1 MIYTESM
8 VVSPVMP
15 FTRCVVV
22 QLESTGHLV
31 AQGVQEICAK
41 VAPLETQIIH
51 RSIFNLFVYPVSF
64 FSLLS
69 PLFCLVSLLASV
81 QCFSLHQRRKKSI
94 CRFHE
99 DDVGTVA
106 EAWKSPYR
114 EQSSLVTRGCAF
126 FGRIFTHEALCLT
139 LACLLVTPR

>member
-41 VAPLETQIIH
+41 VAPLET
-51 RSIFNLFVYPVSF
+51 
-64 FSLLS
+64 
-69 PLFCLVSLLASV
+69 
-81 QCFSLHQRRKKSI
+81 
-94 CRFHE
+94 
-99 DDVGTVA
+99 
-106 EAWKSPYR
+106 
-114 EQSSLVTRGCAF
+114 
-126 FGRIFTHEALCLT
+126 
-139 LACLLVTPR
+139 